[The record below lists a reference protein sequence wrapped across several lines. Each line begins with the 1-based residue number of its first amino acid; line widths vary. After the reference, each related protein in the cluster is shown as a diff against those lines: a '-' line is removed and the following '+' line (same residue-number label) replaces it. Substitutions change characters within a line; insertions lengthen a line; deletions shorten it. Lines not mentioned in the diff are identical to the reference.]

1 MLNRANKTFVGRK
14 SELREFRKVAKNP
27 YGGVRVLFLVGSG
40 GIGKTKIVEKIIEE
54 ARKLEKTKQSRVLVP
69 NILFD
74 FSATE
79 LRSIDGI
86 QSKIVEAVE
95 KTTKL
100 VGEKSPFAEFSKKGQ
115 NTSEQFNADL
125 RKFCAKT
132 PLLLVFDTLEMLG
145 TVAMNWIFED
155 GNEGLQVPGLVCV
168 VAGRP
173 EKEVNINLEKYK
185 SKFHVN
191 VCWIE
196 GLSLLETVEFYDKVS
211 NELNFESQNDLSL
224 QAGLSESNFSS
235 RNLQKYLE
243 QVHKL
248 TNGHPLQVEMAI
260 RWVVSNETAPNV
272 GEDFQGLNTENF
284 EEKLMRKVDYDG
296 EDWFLKSGSPDS
308 NRAVFE
314 TLLCMG
320 HITRRFDENL
330 LRFLTAK
337 GFIPRGKSKVTDKQI
352 LENLEKYFFVKTR
365 EGDKSGRV
373 FQLHDEMAR
382 LVRKHLWR
390 GSDLVEEKKNRLLTA
405 VIKFYD
411 QLIRISQKDKTLQK
425 TLQIEQLFYT
435 LQRNVEEGKRL
446 WLDLADL
453 NDPYINSLLPSEIN
467 EYKAAFG
474 PTSRYEIHYW
484 VADLELSENH
494 INQAKREWEQVK
506 KLGEEENQPVWI
518 INALLGLAS
527 CERNPAKALEVLEEA
542 NVLSEKY
549 ASEYLPSVK
558 YYMGFTYRRKQDIE
572 NAIIWYKKAREDFRR
587 NSDDKFL
594 GARIS
599 NDLGYAHSQ
608 VGEWEECLDNLK
620 EGQRIRQNLVDQF
633 ENEVQDLKKSLKEPG
648 NKVNREL
655 LKNALKRA
663 EANLS
668 KARFQLGLS
677 FNTLGEIY
685 RFRDD
690 TPASLR
696 NYTYAIKLFTKE
708 SRHNWHVRALFSRSE
723 THRRSAWKKYR
734 EGNKEEFLRENTL
747 AENDCSESLFLCRK
761 YRVRDER
768 DTAHRRMGRILHD
781 QALYALE
788 RKKDFKKARELLD
801 SAGDY
806 FDTGLWYAR
815 DTHDILEELSNLT
828 ELAFIYD
835 DYLRLPRGKKA
846 AQRYKGAL
854 DELKHVL
861 DRHRNKPNRIYQF
874 EVFDNI
880 YEMEKAAVEYQEG
893 KYDVALK
900 GYLKAYSALAAD
912 PGYGRVK
919 YRSLFSHLVA
929 QIEDL
934 SEKDAVAWCKAFI
947 RQWEEE
953 PVVIRGRKTT
963 LAKEDRIFPDMVQW
977 CWEKLK
983 TLKTTETKAS
993 SLAGTNASLPDS
1005 KEKNKRKG

>member
-1 MLNRANKTFVGRK
+1 
-14 SELREFRKVAKNP
+14 
-27 YGGVRVLFLVGSG
+27 
-40 GIGKTKIVEKIIEE
+40 
-54 ARKLEKTKQSRVLVP
+54 
-69 NILFD
+69 
-74 FSATE
+74 
-79 LRSIDGI
+79 
-86 QSKIVEAVE
+86 
-95 KTTKL
+95 
-100 VGEKSPFAEFSKKGQ
+100 
-115 NTSEQFNADL
+115 
-125 RKFCAKT
+125 
-132 PLLLVFDTLEMLG
+132 
-145 TVAMNWIFED
+145 
-155 GNEGLQVPGLVCV
+155 
-168 VAGRP
+168 
-173 EKEVNINLEKYK
+173 
-185 SKFHVN
+185 
-191 VCWIE
+191 
-196 GLSLLETVEFYDKVS
+196 
-211 NELNFESQNDLSL
+211 
-224 QAGLSESNFSS
+224 
-235 RNLQKYLE
+235 
-243 QVHKL
+243 
-248 TNGHPLQVEMAI
+248 
-260 RWVVSNETAPNV
+260 
-272 GEDFQGLNTENF
+272 
-284 EEKLMRKVDYDG
+284 
-296 EDWFLKSGSPDS
+296 
-308 NRAVFE
+308 
-314 TLLCMG
+314 
-320 HITRRFDENL
+320 
-330 LRFLTAK
+330 
-337 GFIPRGKSKVTDKQI
+337 
-352 LENLEKYFFVKTR
+352 
-365 EGDKSGRV
+365 
-373 FQLHDEMAR
+373 MAR
-382 LVRKHLWR
+382 LVREYLWR
-390 GSDLVEEKKNRLLTA
+390 NLDPSGKGKQKLLSK
-405 VIKFYD
+405 IIEFYD
-411 QLIRISQKDKTLQK
+411 RLIRNAKKDKAFQNTLR
-425 TLQIEQLFYT
+425 IEQLHYI
-435 LQRNVEEGKRL
+435 LQHNPEEGKRL
-446 WLDLADL
+446 WLDLADM

-467 EYKAAFG
+467 EYKEKFDPA
-474 PTSRYEIHYW
+474 SRYEIHYW
-484 VADLELSENH
+484 VADLEFSENH

-542 NVLSEKY
+542 NALAEKI
-549 ASEYLPSVK
+549 ASEYLPRVK
-558 YYMGFTYRRKQDIE
+558 YYMGFAYRRMQDIE
-572 NAIIWYKKAREDFRR
+572 NAILWYKKAREDFRR

-608 VGEWEECLDNLK
+608 VGEWEECLDNVK
-620 EGQRIRQNLVDQF
+620 EGQRIRQTLVDQF

-648 NKVNREL
+648 NKASRGI
-655 LKNALKRA
+655 LKNALRRA

-677 FNTLGEIY
+677 FNTLGEIH

-708 SRHNWHVRALFSRSE
+708 SQHNWHVKALFSRSE

-734 EGNKEEFLRENTL
+734 EGNEEGFLRENTL

-768 DTAHRRMGRILHD
+768 DTANRRMGRILHD
-781 QALYALE
+781 QALYVLE
-788 RKKDFKKARELLD
+788 HEDFKKARELLD
-801 SAGDY
+801 SAGDF

-846 AQRYKGAL
+846 AQKYKGAL

-893 KYDVALK
+893 KYDAALK

-919 YRSLFSHLVA
+919 YRTLFSHLAA

-934 SEKDAVAWCKAFI
+934 SEKEAITWCKAFI

-963 LAKEDRIFPDMVQW
+963 LAKEDRIFPDMLQW

-983 TLKTTETKAS
+983 TLRSTETKAS
-993 SLAGTNASLPDS
+993 SLAGTSAINNTPIPDS
-1005 KEKNKRKG
+1005 KKKNKRKG